1 MNDIRTQ
8 ALLDNE
14 DCLIILNY
22 ATRLMALDLQREV
35 LLERALEALS
45 DFSANKNAA
54 LYIWR
59 ESESHFC
66 LEGLFKDRRFQ
77 VVHEAIPFPGTPLE
91 EIMINKEFHI
101 YPNRRGYDYP
111 MPAAKGDAGEG
122 FCLCLPLAG
131 IGAKIIGV
139 VAVTTSDNRQRTTK
153 EMQMLHILTT
163 VIAISLENSSLFH
176 LATHDSLTGLFIR
189 NIFEIRLREELAR
202 MKRHRGVF
210 SLLMLDIDHFK
221 KINDTLGH
229 DGGDIVLKK
238 LAKTFKT
245 CLRDKLDVV
254 CRYGGDEFM
263 ILMTDIGAEE
273 AKKIAARIHAQCA
286 AQPLSIRGNNV
297 AVTLSGG
304 LLTVKGAP
312 DPREN
317 ELIRKVD
324 RLLYEAKARGRN
336 NICADSI

>member
-1 MNDIRTQ
+1 MNTSQTQ
-8 ALLDNE
+8 ALLDSE

-22 ATRLMALDLQREV
+22 ATRLMSLDLQREV

-45 DFSANKNAA
+45 DFSANKNVA
-54 LYIWR
+54 LYVWH
-59 ESESHFC
+59 ETEQHFR
-66 LEGLFKDRRFQ
+66 LEGLFLDRRFR
-77 VVHEAIPFPGTPLE
+77 VVDEAIPFPGTPLE
-91 EIMINKEFHI
+91 EIMINKEFRI
-101 YPNRRGYDYP
+101 YPNSRGYGYP
-111 MPAAKGDAGEG
+111 MPAANGQEGKG

-131 IGAKIIGV
+131 IGTKIIGV
-139 VAVTTSDNRQRTTK
+139 VAVTTPDNRPRTTK

-176 LATHDSLTGLFIR
+176 MATHDSLTGLLIR

-221 KINDTLGH
+221 KINDTFGH
-229 DGGDIVLKK
+229 DGGDTVLKG

-245 CLRDKLDVV
+245 YVRGELDVI

-263 ILMTDIGAEE
+263 ILMTDTGPEE
-273 AKKIAARIHAQCA
+273 AKKIASRIHAQCA
-286 AQPLSIRGNNV
+286 AQPLSIQGNNV

-312 DPREN
+312 DPKEN

-336 NICADSI
+336 NFCADSI